1 MNHQYK
7 ERAESERSEHYHS
20 FRNQEEAKAEVWSW
34 HSHKS
39 LQKKNKITEI
49 SFNISHKSQGRV
61 SLLYLEQDSSHD
73 VSVHALRLKLHQ
85 HNQRHELG
93 ETKNLL
99 GSYEE

>member
-39 LQKKNKITEI
+39 LDQDT
-49 SFNISHKSQGRV
+49 SHNM
-61 SLLYLEQDSSHD
+61 
-73 VSVHALRLKLHQ
+73 SVHTLRLKLHTKET
-85 HNQRHELG
+85 RHHLTTG
-93 ETKNLL
+93 DKKIFRT
-99 GSYEE
+99 GMVI